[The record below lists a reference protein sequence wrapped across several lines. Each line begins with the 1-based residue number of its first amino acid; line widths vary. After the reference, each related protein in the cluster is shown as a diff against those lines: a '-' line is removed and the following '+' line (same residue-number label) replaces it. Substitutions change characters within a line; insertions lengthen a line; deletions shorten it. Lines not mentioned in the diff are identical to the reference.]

1 MSYRTE
7 RKKEGVMK
15 VGYTRVSTQ
24 DQDESLQKD
33 ALEAAGCERF
43 FSDKGTG
50 AKFDR
55 KGLNEALAFMRSGDI
70 LVVWKLDR
78 LGRSLID
85 LIKTLNMLSEKGIG
99 FMSLTEHMDTTSPGG
114 RLLFQISGA
123 FAEFERS
130 IIQERT
136 KAGLTAARA
145 RGKKGGRPKKLPTD
159 SKVALARRMHADK
172 NNSIKDICSMLGI
185 SRSTLYDYLNLQEN
199 KKEEEEEI

>member
-1 MSYRTE
+1 
-7 RKKEGVMK
+7 MK

>member
-130 IIQERT
+130 I
-136 KAGLTAARA
+136 
-145 RGKKGGRPKKLPTD
+145 
-159 SKVALARRMHADK
+159 
-172 NNSIKDICSMLGI
+172 
-185 SRSTLYDYLNLQEN
+185 
-199 KKEEEEEI
+199 